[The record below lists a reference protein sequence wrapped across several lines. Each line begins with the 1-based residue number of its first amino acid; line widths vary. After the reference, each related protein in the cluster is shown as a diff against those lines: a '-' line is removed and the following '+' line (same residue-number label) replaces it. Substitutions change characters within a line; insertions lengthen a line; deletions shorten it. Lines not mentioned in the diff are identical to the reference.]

1 MKFVRN
7 TIILFI
13 VISAVA
19 FITFKK
25 MIERPGPLTAPVVI
39 DINRGASSYE
49 VANILFRDN
58 VISNPLFFRVLAKI
72 KKADVL
78 IKAGEYHFDAGLSM
92 LQVLDKLTKGDVI
105 YHKVTI
111 PEGYTVGQI
120 LYLLSMV
127 DNLSGEFDV
136 VPSEGTIFPETYTF
150 SKGKKRMDLV
160 NEAKSVMRAKLKD
173 VWDNRDEGL
182 PYKNINEMLI
192 MASIIE
198 KETGINDERAKVASV
213 FVNRLKKGMLLQT
226 DPTVI
231 YAITEGMQNFGRALT
246 RKDLKVD
253 SPYNTYKYTGLPPTP
268 ICNPGFESIYA
279 AAHPAD
285 TDYLYFVANGQGG
298 HNFART
304 LSEHNKNV
312 AHWKK
317 VR

>member
-1 MKFVRN
+1 
-7 TIILFI
+7 
-13 VISAVA
+13 
-19 FITFKK
+19 
-25 MIERPGPLTAPVVI
+25 
-39 DINRGASSYE
+39 
-49 VANILFRDN
+49 
-58 VISNPLFFRVLAKI
+58 
-72 KKADVL
+72 
-78 IKAGEYHFDAGLSM
+78 
-92 LQVLDKLTKGDVI
+92 
-105 YHKVTI
+105 
-111 PEGYTVGQI
+111 
-120 LYLLSMV
+120 MV

-160 NEAKSVMRAKLKD
+160 NEAKSMMRAKLKD

-231 YAITEGMQNFGRALT
+231 YAITEGMQNFGRSLT

-253 SPYNTYKYTGLPPTP
+253 SPYNTYKYAGLPPTP